1 MDSCHSNLTKG
12 AFGGRCGFSALTGLF
27 SSRMVSVRDK
37 EGLQLWES
45 PEVSEPAGLGWV
57 PMGGDQLN
65 LPTF

>member
-1 MDSCHSNLTKG
+1 MG
-12 AFGGRCGFSALTGLF
+12 FFSALTGLS
-27 SSRMVSVRDK
+27 SSRMVCVRDK

-45 PEVSEPAGLGWV
+45 PVVSESAGLGWV